1 MSKVT
6 LLKKASL
13 SQVHFGSLRSNFS
26 PSYVLS
32 NYEPTLFLPLML
44 EHICLQEPASSLFK
58 VFPLS

>member
-26 PSYVLS
+26 PSYVVS
-32 NYEPTLFLPLML
+32 SYEPTLFLPLML
-44 EHICLQEPASSLFK
+44 EHIRLQEPLPPSSKYFL
-58 VFPLS
+58 